1 MKRIVLLSVV
11 AVLALAFGI
20 GYVVMTVR
28 ASLPIL
34 DGRIEVNTLQEPVVV
49 TWNAYGIPTITA
61 ESRTDAIRA
70 LGYVTARDRL
80 FQMDLL
86 RRSAAGRLAEVF
98 GKAMRDTDVRQRTF
112 GFNGT
117 ARAIAAR
124 LPLDQREV
132 LDAYAE
138 GVNDYLAHK
147 STLPFEFLLLGYDPD
162 PWKVEDSLLILLEMF
177 HVLNG
182 TDEQE
187 RMKTVMAES
196 LPPEVVAFLVPETD
210 PYTDALLG
218 RHGSSSSTIPVR
230 GLMSLRKSFDQ
241 MQARR
246 TSMVRFGKSG
256 LGSNAWAVRSTK
268 TADGRSILANDM
280 HLDLTV
286 PNIWYRTQLRY
297 EQVDLTGVAVPGIP
311 VVVAGTNG
319 FVAWGVTNVEGDF
332 LDLARLEINP
342 VNADEYRTPEGWT
355 RFTTRREVIKVKG
368 GQESV
373 VEVRE
378 TIWGPVS
385 QDDLLNGPVAIRWT
399 ALDPEA
405 VDLGQLA
412 MDRVRSVNEAI
423 TVMTRAGGPANNVIL
438 ADRDG
443 HIAWTYTGKIPVR
456 RGFDGSVSLSWANGR
471 MGWSGYVS
479 PGTVPKIIDP
489 PSGFIVSANHRMLAA
504 TSPYVVGHSFA
515 NGYRAFRIS
524 ERLEEMKNI
533 REGDLFELQL
543 DSTTQ
548 LYEFYRRL
556 ALESLTD
563 KAIQGKASLVNA
575 RHALE
580 EWNGKADAASR
591 GFALAIRFRQVLSRS
606 VFTPFLFFCQER
618 DARFSY
624 DGDLDTPL
632 RRLLTVQIPELNP
645 DPEHFPTWAA
655 FLLNVVEQSVREL
668 ETEYGAVSLAEL
680 TWGQLN
686 RVRMEHPLSGVLP
699 GLGYILNMP
708 DEPASGC
715 GQCIRVMQDGLGA
728 SQRLVVSPGHH
739 DEGIHHMPGGQ
750 SGHPFSPHYRDQ
762 HSYWS
767 HGMPLP
773 FLTGTPVH
781 TLTLVRY
788 SRTAQRASEH
798 NRYLANVTY
807 KRRSDEHRRT

>member
-1 MKRIVLLSVV
+1 MKRIVRLSVV
-11 AVLALAFGI
+11 AVLVLAFGI
-20 GYVVMTVR
+20 GYAVMMIR

-34 DGRIEVNTLQEPVVV
+34 DGKIEVNTVQETVVV
-49 TWNAYGIPTITA
+49 TWDAYGIPTITA

-98 GKAMRDTDVRQRTF
+98 GKAMRDTDIKQRTF

-124 LPLDQREV
+124 LPFDQREV

-162 PWKVEDSLLILLEMF
+162 PWKAEDSLLILLEMF
-177 HVLNG
+177 HVLSG
-182 TDEQE
+182 TDEEE
-187 RMKTVMAES
+187 RMKTVMAAS
-196 LPPEVVAFLVPETD
+196 LPPEVVAFFVPETD

-218 RHGSSSSTIPVR
+218 RQAGSSSTIPVR
-230 GLMSLRKSFDQ
+230 GLTSLRKSPDQ
-241 MQARR
+241 MQAHR

-256 LGSNAWAVRSTK
+256 LGSNAWAVRGTK

-297 EQVDLTGVAVPGIP
+297 EQVDLSGVAVPGIP

-332 LDLARLEINP
+332 LDLVRLEINP
-342 VNADEYRTPEGWT
+342 VNTNEYRTSEGWT

-368 GQESV
+368 GQDSV
-373 VEVRE
+373 AEVRE

-385 QDDLLNGPVAIRWT
+385 QDDLMNEPVAIRWT

-412 MDRVRSVNEAI
+412 MDRVRSVDEAVM
-423 TVMTRAGGPANNVIL
+423 VMTRAGGPANNVIL
-438 ADRDG
+438 ADRAG

-456 RGFDGSVSLSWANGR
+456 HGFDGSVSLSWADGR
-471 MGWSGYVS
+471 MSWSGYV
-479 PGTVPKIIDP
+479 PPAAVPKIMDP
-489 PSGFIVSANHRMLAA
+489 PSGFIVSANHRMSAD

-524 ERLEEMKNI
+524 QRLEAMKNI
-533 REGDLFELQL
+533 REQDLFELQL

-563 KAIQGKASLVNA
+563 KAIHGKASLVNA

-580 EWNGKADAASR
+580 GWNGKADASSQ
-591 GFALAIRFRQVLSRS
+591 GFALVIRFRQVLSRS
-606 VFTPFLFFCQER
+606 VFTPFLSFCQER

-632 RRLLTVQIPELNP
+632 RQLLTAQIPELNP
-645 DPEHFPTWAA
+645 DPEHFSTWAA
-655 FLLNVVEQSVREL
+655 FLLNAVEQSVREL
-668 ETEYGAVSLAEL
+668 EEEYGAVSLTEM
-680 TWGQLN
+680 TWGHLN

-699 GLGYILNMP
+699 GLGYMLNMP

-728 SQRLVVSPGHH
+728 SQRLVVSPGHQ

-762 HSYWS
+762 QSYWS

-773 FLTGTPVH
+773 FLAGTPVH

-788 SRTAQRASEH
+788 SRTA
-798 NRYLANVTY
+798 
-807 KRRSDEHRRT
+807 

>member
-1 MKRIVLLSVV
+1 MKRIVRLSVV
-11 AVLALAFGI
+11 AVLVLAFGI
-20 GYVVMTVR
+20 GYAVMMIR

-34 DGRIEVNTLQEPVVV
+34 DGKIEVNTVQETVVV
-49 TWNAYGIPTITA
+49 TWDAYGIPTITA

-86 RRSAAGRLAEVF
+86 RRSAAGRLAEVL
-98 GKAMRDTDVRQRTF
+98 GKAMRDTDIKQRTF

-124 LPLDQREV
+124 LPFDQREV

-162 PWKVEDSLLILLEMF
+162 PWKAEDSLLILLEMF
-177 HVLNG
+177 HVLSG
-182 TDEQE
+182 TDEEE
-187 RMKTVMAES
+187 RMKTVMAAS
-196 LPPEVVAFLVPETD
+196 LPPEVVAFFVPERD

-218 RHGSSSSTIPVR
+218 RQAGSSSTIPVR
-230 GLMSLRKSFDQ
+230 GLTSLRKSPNQ
-241 MQARR
+241 MQAHR

-256 LGSNAWAVRSTK
+256 LGSNAWAVRGTK

-297 EQVDLTGVAVPGIP
+297 EQVDLSGVAVPGIP

-332 LDLARLEINP
+332 LDLVRLEINP
-342 VNADEYRTPEGWT
+342 VNTNEYRTSEGWT

-368 GQESV
+368 GQDSV
-373 VEVRE
+373 AEVRE

-385 QDDLLNGPVAIRWT
+385 QDDLMNEPVAIRWT

-412 MDRVRSVNEAI
+412 MDRVRSVDEAVM
-423 TVMTRAGGPANNVIL
+423 VMTGAGGPANNVIL
-438 ADRDG
+438 ADRAG

-456 RGFDGSVSLSWANGR
+456 HGFDGSVSLSWADGR
-471 MGWSGYVS
+471 RSWSGYV
-479 PGTVPKIIDP
+479 PPAAVPKIMDP
-489 PSGFIVSANHRMLAA
+489 PSGFIVSANHRMSAD

-524 ERLEEMKNI
+524 QRLEAMKNI
-533 REGDLFELQL
+533 REQDLFELQL

-563 KAIQGKASLVNA
+563 KAIHGKASLVNA

-580 EWNGKADAASR
+580 GWNGKADASSQ
-591 GFALAIRFRQVLSRS
+591 GFALVIRFRQVLSRS
-606 VFTPFLFFCQER
+606 VFTPFLSFCQER

-632 RRLLTVQIPELNP
+632 RQLLTAQIPELNP
-645 DPEHFPTWAA
+645 DPEHFSTWAA
-655 FLLNVVEQSVREL
+655 FLLNAVEQSVREL
-668 ETEYGAVSLAEL
+668 EEEYGAVSLTEM
-680 TWGQLN
+680 TWGHLN

-699 GLGYILNMP
+699 GLGYMLNMP

-728 SQRLVVSPGHH
+728 SQRLVVSPGHQ

-762 HSYWS
+762 QSYWS

-773 FLTGTPVH
+773 FLAGTPVH

-788 SRTAQRASEH
+788 SRTA
-798 NRYLANVTY
+798 
-807 KRRSDEHRRT
+807 

>member
-1 MKRIVLLSVV
+1 MKRIVRLSVV
-11 AVLALAFGI
+11 AVLVLAFGI
-20 GYVVMTVR
+20 GYAVMMIR

-34 DGRIEVNTLQEPVVV
+34 DGKIEVNTVQETVVV
-49 TWNAYGIPTITA
+49 TWDAYGIPTITA

-98 GKAMRDTDVRQRTF
+98 GKAMRDTDIKQRTF

-124 LPLDQREV
+124 LPFDQREV

-162 PWKVEDSLLILLEMF
+162 PWKAEDSLLILLEMF
-177 HVLNG
+177 HVLSG
-182 TDEQE
+182 TDEEE
-187 RMKTVMAES
+187 RMKTVMAAS
-196 LPPEVVAFLVPETD
+196 LPPEVVAFFVPETD

-218 RHGSSSSTIPVR
+218 RQAGSSSTIPVR
-230 GLMSLRKSFDQ
+230 GLTSLRKSSDQ
-241 MQARR
+241 MQAHR

-297 EQVDLTGVAVPGIP
+297 EQVDLSGVAVPGIP

-332 LDLARLEINP
+332 LDLVRLEINP
-342 VNADEYRTPEGWT
+342 VNTNEYRTSEGWT

-368 GQESV
+368 GQDSV
-373 VEVRE
+373 AEVRE

-385 QDDLLNGPVAIRWT
+385 QDDLMNEPVAIRWT

-412 MDRVRSVNEAI
+412 MDRVRSVDEAVM
-423 TVMTRAGGPANNVIL
+423 VMTRAGGPANNVIL
-438 ADRDG
+438 ADRAG

-456 RGFDGSVSLSWANGR
+456 HGFDGSVSLSWADGR
-471 MGWSGYVS
+471 MSWSGYV
-479 PGTVPKIIDP
+479 PPAAVPKIMDP
-489 PSGFIVSANHRMLAA
+489 PSGFIVSANHRMSAD

-524 ERLEEMKNI
+524 QRLEAMKNI
-533 REGDLFELQL
+533 REQDLFELQL

-563 KAIQGKASLVNA
+563 KAIHGKASLVNA

-580 EWNGKADAASR
+580 GWNGKAEASSQ
-591 GFALAIRFRQVLSRS
+591 GFALVIRFRQVLSRS
-606 VFTPFLFFCQER
+606 VFTPFLSFCQER

-632 RRLLTVQIPELNP
+632 RQLLTAQIPELNP
-645 DPEHFPTWAA
+645 DPEHFPTWTA
-655 FLLNVVEQSVREL
+655 FLLNAVEQSVREL
-668 ETEYGAVSLAEL
+668 EEEYGAVSLTEM
-680 TWGQLN
+680 TWGHLN

-699 GLGYILNMP
+699 GLGYMLNMP

-728 SQRLVVSPGHH
+728 SQRLVVSPGHQ

-750 SGHPFSPHYRDQ
+750 SGHPFSPHYQDQ
-762 HSYWS
+762 QSYWS

-773 FLTGTPVH
+773 FLAGTPVH

-788 SRTAQRASEH
+788 SRTA
-798 NRYLANVTY
+798 
-807 KRRSDEHRRT
+807 

>member
-1 MKRIVLLSVV
+1 MKRIVRLSVV
-11 AVLALAFGI
+11 AVLVLAFGI
-20 GYVVMTVR
+20 GYAVMMIR

-34 DGRIEVNTLQEPVVV
+34 DGKIEVNTVQETVVV
-49 TWNAYGIPTITA
+49 TWDAYGIPTITA

-86 RRSAAGRLAEVF
+86 RRSAAGRLAEVL
-98 GKAMRDTDVRQRTF
+98 GKAMRDTDIKQRTF

-124 LPLDQREV
+124 LPFDQREV

-162 PWKVEDSLLILLEMF
+162 PWKAEDSLLILLEMF
-177 HVLNG
+177 HVLSG
-182 TDEQE
+182 TDEEE
-187 RMKTVMAES
+187 RMKTVMAAS
-196 LPPEVVAFLVPETD
+196 LPPEVVAFFVPERD

-218 RHGSSSSTIPVR
+218 RQAGSSSTIPVR
-230 GLMSLRKSFDQ
+230 GLTSLRKSPDQ
-241 MQARR
+241 MQAHR

-256 LGSNAWAVRSTK
+256 LGSNAWAVRGTK

-297 EQVDLTGVAVPGIP
+297 EQVDLSGVAVPGIP

-332 LDLARLEINP
+332 LDLVRLEINP
-342 VNADEYRTPEGWT
+342 VNTNEYRTSEGWT

-368 GQESV
+368 GQDSV
-373 VEVRE
+373 AEVRE

-385 QDDLLNGPVAIRWT
+385 QDDLMNEPVAIRWT

-412 MDRVRSVNEAI
+412 MDRVRSVDEAVM
-423 TVMTRAGGPANNVIL
+423 VMTGAGGPANNVIL
-438 ADRDG
+438 ADRAG

-456 RGFDGSVSLSWANGR
+456 HGFDGSVSLSWADGR
-471 MGWSGYVS
+471 RSWSGYV
-479 PGTVPKIIDP
+479 PPAAVPKIMDP
-489 PSGFIVSANHRMLAA
+489 PSGFIVSANHRMSAD

-524 ERLEEMKNI
+524 QRLEAMKNI
-533 REGDLFELQL
+533 REQDLFELQL

-563 KAIQGKASLVNA
+563 KAIHGKASLVNA

-580 EWNGKADAASR
+580 GWNGKADASSQ
-591 GFALAIRFRQVLSRS
+591 GFALVIRFRQVLSRS
-606 VFTPFLFFCQER
+606 VFTPFLSFCQER

-632 RRLLTVQIPELNP
+632 RQLLTAQIPELNP
-645 DPEHFPTWAA
+645 DPEHFSTWAA
-655 FLLNVVEQSVREL
+655 FLLNAVEQSVREL
-668 ETEYGAVSLAEL
+668 EEEYGAVSLTEM
-680 TWGQLN
+680 TWGHLN

-699 GLGYILNMP
+699 GLGYMLNMP

-728 SQRLVVSPGHH
+728 SQRLVVSPGHQ

-762 HSYWS
+762 QSYWS

-773 FLTGTPVH
+773 FLAGTPVH

-788 SRTAQRASEH
+788 SRTA
-798 NRYLANVTY
+798 
-807 KRRSDEHRRT
+807 